1 MSWGSETS
9 NIPRKKAFGKRGEL
23 MRGQMKLE
31 LKKRILNTLIWSTV
45 LYAAETRTIPVVE
58 CPPSLGGRADWNRLK
73 CGFGEG

>member
-1 MSWGSETS
+1 
-9 NIPRKKAFGKRGEL
+9 

-73 CGFGEG
+73 CGSGKG